1 VDEVR
6 SDELDEKRG
15 HNIGEEDDAFW
26 ERADEVLGSG
36 ENDDVEDVIDKAY
49 GESAGRQFG

>member
-1 VDEVR
+1 MDEVR